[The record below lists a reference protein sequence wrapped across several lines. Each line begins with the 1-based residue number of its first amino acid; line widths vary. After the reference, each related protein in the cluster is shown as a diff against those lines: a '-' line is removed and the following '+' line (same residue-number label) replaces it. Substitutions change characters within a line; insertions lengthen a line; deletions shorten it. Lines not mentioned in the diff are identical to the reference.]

1 MVMRLILLLKLGFDL
16 MEVGIDEVTLR
27 IGKQANKR
35 SIQFVLQAFLALF
48 GNYFLNV
55 IIFTLFGFERNW
67 SRYRL
72 FFYNADNQEGPRS
85 LSLESSSSL
94 ESLVSENEELENEHI
109 TLSQPVLRNVRSTS
123 VLRSG
128 GSGAFTSYVRKRGE
142 PDGRTAVTD
151 SGSISVK
158 VLKSH
163 TRV

>member
-1 MVMRLILLLKLGFDL
+1 

-48 GNYFLNV
+48 GKYFSNYVGRSTAAREANV
-55 IIFTLFGFERNW
+55 NF
-67 SRYRL
+67 S
-72 FFYNADNQEGPRS
+72 APVSDNQEVPRS

-94 ESLVSENEELENEHI
+94 ESLVSENEELESEHI
-109 TLSQPVLRNVRSTS
+109 TLPQPVLRNARSTS

-142 PDGRTAVTD
+142 PDGRTAVAD
-151 SGSISVK
+151 SASASVK
-158 VLKSH
+158 VESELSA
-163 TRV
+163 RYF